1 MRHAFVVSRSR
12 GRAAGAATARVRGL
26 SLVAAGCALAG
37 CAATVTGGLP
47 AAGGHTAGPSAAT
60 RLFAYVPSWL
70 RSSCAETG
78 TRGHLPAAVS
88 GYADSLSCVL
98 RADMPAE
105 VDYYR
110 YASTRGTRAAYDS
123 AVRSVRVGAALR
135 PGGCA
140 TGDDESGTWSAAGP
154 GAGSIACVANAA
166 SKVELIWDDPNTDII
181 AVAGSEHLIL
191 GSLYAFWRS
200 NGASIDRSA
209 RHARSS

>member
-1 MRHAFVVSRSR
+1 MAL
-12 GRAAGAATARVRGL
+12 AA
-26 SLVAAGCALAG
+26 CALAG
-37 CAATVTGGLP
+37 CAANVTGAAP
-47 AAGGHTAGPSAAT
+47 AAGAGTGGTDAAG
-60 RLFAYVPSWL
+60 LSAYVPAWL

-98 RADMPAE
+98 RADLPAE

-110 YASTRGTRAAYDS
+110 YASARATRAAYNF
-123 AVRSVRVGAALR
+123 AVTAGHADHAGAPLR

-140 TGDDESGTWSAAGP
+140 TGDNERGRWSDGGRAV
-154 GAGSIACVANAA
+154 GSIACVANAA
-166 SKVELIWDDPNTDII
+166 SKVDLIWDDPNTDII
-181 AVAGSEHLIL
+181 AVAASEHLIL

-209 RHARSS
+209 RHAISS